1 MHDPVRSHPRDSFR
15 STVAV
20 LLSLLAGNAA
30 AQSCAAPAPLIAN
43 GTQFLNT
50 CNGDASL
57 LTACWSTFA
66 LAGRA
71 GVLSLSLPYPAGTL
85 TVTPQNV
92 GYDPAVFLL
101 PSRCN
106 NEAGCAAAVD
116 DAGPGS
122 SETLSLDRI
131 DSGDYY
137 LVIAPLQPSLVD
149 CAQVMV
155 SYSVTPQQQGL
166 VAEGLFRGTI
176 NGLPPR

>member
-1 MHDPVRSHPRDSFR
+1 MHDPARSCSRNSVVP
-15 STVAV
+15 AIAL
-20 LLSLLAGNAA
+20 LLSLLTGNAI
-30 AQSCAAPAPLIAN
+30 AQSCAAPTPLIAN

-71 GVLSLSLPYPAGTL
+71 GVLSLALPYPAGTL

-92 GYDPAVFLL
+92 GYDPALFLL

-106 NEAGCAAAVD
+106 NTAGCAAAID
-116 DAGPGS
+116 DVGPGS

-131 DSGDYY
+131 DSGNYY

-166 VAEGLFRGTI
+166 IAEGLFRGTI